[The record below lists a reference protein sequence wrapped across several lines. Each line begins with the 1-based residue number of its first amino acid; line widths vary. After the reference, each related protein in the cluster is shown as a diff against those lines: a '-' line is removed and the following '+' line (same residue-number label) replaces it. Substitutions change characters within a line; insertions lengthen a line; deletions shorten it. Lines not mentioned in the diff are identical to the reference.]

1 MLNPTGAGPP
11 MSLLLGGG
19 LAGGHSSLPQA
30 EKLHWDSSTDAPTW
44 GIPVLSD
51 PTPSTKGWRRPERIP
66 RTGSVSRRVQGAATP
81 KEAQHSQVSDT
92 STTGL
97 HFKGVQTHLEC
108 FIRASGSPANEDV
121 RIQICGVTCMLH
133 LATNTTKPHHQM
145 MLTSRRAKCWDS
157 ICCCL
162 FWKPQSKFQELSSKI
177 WDWCR
182 PFFLQMRF

>member
-19 LAGGHSSLPQA
+19 LAGGHSSLSQA

-66 RTGSVSRRVQGAATP
+66 RTGSVSRWVQGAATP
-81 KEAQHSQVSDT
+81 KEAQHPQLSDT

-121 RIQICGVTCMLH
+121 RIQIVLWGH
-133 LATNTTKPHHQM
+133 LYASFGHKYHQATPPNDAHIQESKVLGFNLLLPLLEASEQI
-145 MLTSRRAKCWDS
+145 SRAE
-157 ICCCL
+157 
-162 FWKPQSKFQELSSKI
+162 F
-177 WDWCR
+177 
-182 PFFLQMRF
+182 